1 MIFSQDTAEICS
13 SIKSLEDRVAAAE
26 RHVVNSYHGYPED
39 VPSRTTPL
47 QLEGNFP
54 IEDDMPG
61 RINSTITWN
70 NRVMCMMFTSD
81 ESVLPCTI
89 YTKYNTDDMDWN
101 GFSPSSIVKKN
112 VGGDLGWQ

>member
-26 RHVVNSYHGYPED
+26 RHVVASYHGYPEE
-39 VPSRTTPL
+39 VSLKTTPL
-47 QLEGNFP
+47 PREGNFP

-61 RINSTITWN
+61 RVDSTIKWN
-70 NRVMCMMFTSD
+70 SNVMCMMFTSD

-89 YTKYNTDDMDWN
+89 YTKHNTDDMDWN
-101 GFSPSSIVKKN
+101 GFSPARIIKKN
-112 VGGDLGWQ
+112 IGGDLG